1 MGLLASSGGINA
13 LSKILSALPGHFPA
27 ALVVVQHTW
36 PRAKSHLAEILA
48 RRTELRVKEAQER
61 DRLLAGWVF
70 VAPPDKHVV
79 VNPDDTLSLCQTG
92 RVRHVRPSG
101 DVLFASMAVS
111 CQERAVVVVLSGCD
125 DDGATGAK
133 LVKAMGGMVIAQD
146 EVSSE
151 RFDMPRAAI
160 ATGAVDYV
168 LPLTQIATY
177 LGYLA
182 HEAGGKG
189 CRNPSHSSECKGDC
203 RRAVQPNGQGSH
215 GCIRMAVPQ
224 RVRREART
232 PARSTQVDPQS
243 SSICPD
249 EMEKSS

>member
-1 MGLLASSGGINA
+1 VTTKAATTVRSHPASPCRVIGLVASAGGVSA
-13 LSKILSALPGHFPA
+13 LSEILSSLPGHFPA

-36 PRAKSHLAEILA
+36 PRAKSHFAELLA
-48 RRTELRVKEAQER
+48 RRSDLRVKEAEEG
-61 DRLLAGWVF
+61 DHLYAGWAF
-70 VAPPDKHVV
+70 IAPPDKHVM

-92 RVRHVRPSG
+92 RVCHVRPSG

-111 CQERAVVVVLSGCD
+111 CKERAVVVVLTGGD

-133 LVKAMGGMVIAQD
+133 LVKVMGGMVIAQD

-168 LPLTQIATY
+168 LPLDQIATY

-182 HEAGGKG
+182 YGGCGKRRG
-189 CRNPSHSSECKGDC
+189 KSRPRSPGRKRDL
-203 RRAVQPNGQGSH
+203 RRAMQ
-215 GCIRMAVPQ
+215 
-224 RVRREART
+224 
-232 PARSTQVDPQS
+232 
-243 SSICPD
+243 
-249 EMEKSS
+249 